1 MKLNSL
7 SLLFLA
13 SLSFTSSANEVDKM
27 VEFSVSQMKHMGEF
41 KSMSA
46 ATGVSESRLEKGFK
60 TALTRCLKSN
70 EMLHDEIE
78 GGKLLEAC
86 MRKEV
91 PAATGLTAEQVDA
104 LDDAEETMLPSEKL
118 FEEMDQVTEMIFDL
132 EDKDEL
138 TAAEEKQ
145 LTQLENK
152 LMQLSKKQREMQR
165 KEMKDIASDFE
176 NYHKQ

>member
-27 VEFSVSQMKHMGEF
+27 VEFSVSQMKQMGEF
-41 KSMSA
+41 KGMSA
-46 ATGVSESRLEKGFK
+46 ATGISASRLEKGFK

-70 EMLHDEIE
+70 EMLHDEVE

-86 MRKEV
+86 MSKEV
-91 PAATGLTAEQVDA
+91 PAATGLSAEQLDA
-104 LDDAEETMLPSEKL
+104 WEEGGEAQLPSAKL